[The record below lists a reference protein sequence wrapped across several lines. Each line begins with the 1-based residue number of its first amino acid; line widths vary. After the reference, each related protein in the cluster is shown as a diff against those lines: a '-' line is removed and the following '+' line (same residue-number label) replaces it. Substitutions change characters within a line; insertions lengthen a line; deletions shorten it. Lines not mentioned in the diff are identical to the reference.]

1 VGAEC
6 GGEMDTETTEE
17 EEAVVNVFSM
27 MSKIS
32 GEKRTYKNGIQVR
45 VSVRE
50 PRRLRLPNL
59 YSRIVYPTVPAPG
72 KTTIQASQISK
83 ECM

>member
-1 VGAEC
+1 MCAEG
-6 GGEMDTETTEE
+6 GGEMNAETTEE
-17 EEAVVNVFSM
+17 EETVVNVFSM